1 MAPKTP
7 LPPGEALLR
16 LLGLGYRA
24 RKVVIG
30 VDHVRA
36 GLQADQFACLVI
48 ASDVTQ
54 RAQDKVV
61 RLAVARG
68 VPLLAGPSAEAIG
81 ARLGRPGVMV
91 AGVLDRALAAGLAG
105 AASGSAHREA

>member
-1 MAPKTP
+1 METKTP

-30 VDHVRA
+30 VDQVRA
-36 GLQADQFACLVI
+36 GLQADQFACLVV
-48 ASDVTQ
+48 ASDVTK
-54 RAQDKVV
+54 RAQEKVV

-68 VPLLAGPSAEAIG
+68 VLLLAGPSAEAIG

-91 AGVLDRALAAGLAG
+91 AGVLDRAFAKGLAM
-105 AASGSAHREA
+105 AATGGVHREA

>member
-30 VDHVRA
+30 VDQVRE
-36 GLQADQFACLVI
+36 GLQADRFACLIVAAD
-48 ASDVTQ
+48 ASP
-54 RAQDKVV
+54 RAQEKVV

-68 VPLLAGPSAEAIG
+68 VVLLAGPSAEAIG

-91 AGVLDRALAAGLAG
+91 AGVLDRALATGLAQ
-105 AASGSAHREA
+105 AASGSVHREA